1 VYRFPS
7 LTVGAVRA
15 ATIMMQR
22 MLESAIQHKLLIRP
36 DLRIEVG
43 DVLDVDFTASGT
55 QTQINVGVIVESISM
70 IYEAQSGNSYM
81 DVTGREEL

>member
-15 ATIMMQR
+15 ANIMMQKT
-22 MLESAIQHKLLIRP
+22 LESAIQHKLQIRP

-43 DVLDVDFTASGT
+43 DVLDVDFTVSGT
-55 QTQINVGVIVESISM
+55 QTQINVGVIVEDISM
-70 IYEAQSGNSYM
+70 AYDAQSGNSYM
-81 DVTGREEL
+81 DISGREEL